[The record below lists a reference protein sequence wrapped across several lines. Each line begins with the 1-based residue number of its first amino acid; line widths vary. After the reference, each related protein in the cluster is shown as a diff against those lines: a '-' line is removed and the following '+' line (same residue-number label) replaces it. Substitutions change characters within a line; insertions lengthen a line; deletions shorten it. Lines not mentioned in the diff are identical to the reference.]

1 MSKKKERNLKYVG
14 FGVLIFVLVM
24 GFTFANYKP
33 ATAQGQILR
42 RAPTTEPQVQVGTHY
57 GLEIQGV
64 VTGFFSEAY
73 NIGSEHEIVEQ
84 KTLKQTPRGNQY
96 VVIKIPG
103 KLKFSDITLKRG
115 TTNNMDLWKW
125 RKMVEDG
132 QVNSAR
138 RDGSLVMYDSALKEI
153 ARWNFLRAWPSK
165 LIGNPVDASATSP
178 SGSMAIESVTIA
190 VEWLE
195 RKK

>member
-14 FGVLIFVLVM
+14 FGVLIFVLIM
-24 GFTFANYKP
+24 GFTFANYTSAK
-33 ATAQGQILR
+33 AQGQILR
-42 RAPTTEPQVQVGTHY
+42 RAPTPVPQVQVGTHY
-57 GLEIQGV
+57 GLELQGV

-73 NIGSEHEIVEQ
+73 NIGSEHEIIEQ
-84 KTLKQTPRGNQY
+84 KTLKQNQY

-115 TTNNMDLWKW
+115 ITNNMDLWKW

-132 QVNSAR
+132 AVNSAR
-138 RDGSLVMYDSALKEI
+138 RDGSLVMYDSTLKEI

-165 LIGNPVDASATSP
+165 LIGNPVDALATSP
-178 SGSMAIESVTIA
+178 SGSMTIESVTIA
-190 VEWLE
+190 VEWIE
-195 RKK
+195 RRK

>member
-1 MSKKKERNLKYVG
+1 MNKKTKRDLKYVG
-14 FGVLIFVLVM
+14 FGSLIFVLVM
-24 GFTFANYKP
+24 GFAFAYYTSAK
-33 ATAQGQILR
+33 AQGQLLQ
-42 RAPTTEPQVQVGTHY
+42 RAPTTVPQVQVGTHY
-57 GLEIQGV
+57 GLDIQGV
-64 VTGFFSEAY
+64 VAGFFSEAY
-73 NIGSEHEIVEQ
+73 NIGSENEIVEQ
-84 KTLKQTPRGNQY
+84 KTVQQTPRGNQS

-125 RKMVEDG
+125 RQEVVNG
-132 QVNSAR
+132 AVNSAR
-138 RDGSLVMYDSALKEI
+138 RDGSLVMYDSTLKEI

-178 SGSMAIESVTIA
+178 SGSMAIESVTIV